1 MDDLKFKQRDKTIM
15 KNETFRDYM
24 IVNIDQLP
32 KENEY
37 LKHER
42 MHIWS
47 IAMTFDQY
55 ISSKQVS
62 TTWQKTS

>member
-1 MDDLKFKQRDKTIM
+1 
-15 KNETFRDYM
+15 M

>member
-15 KNETFRDYM
+15 KNETFRDYK

-37 LKHER
+37 LKHKR
-42 MHIWS
+42 MHI
-47 IAMTFDQY
+47 
-55 ISSKQVS
+55 
-62 TTWQKTS
+62 